1 MRRCSS
7 ILAVDLGER
16 FTAATVLWREG
27 VVKVKFLGREIRGIS
42 RDYAWLRRKLQERC
56 FKT

>member
-27 VVKVKFLGREIRGIS
+27 VVKVS
-42 RDYAWLRRKLQERC
+42 RQGDKGHKQRLRLAP
-56 FKT
+56 